1 MMTVKELH
9 KGLEKLGQA
18 ISMETLMNYT
28 PAQLGTIAE
37 MVEIE
42 LKRRSNFNIEFVSL
56 IHEYKRENK

>member
-18 ISMETLMNYT
+18 TTMDVLMDYT
-28 PAQLGTIAE
+28 PEQLGAIAN

-42 LKRRSNFNIEFVSL
+42 LKRRSNFITEFISFT
-56 IHEYKRENK
+56 HECKETK

>member
-18 ISMETLMNYT
+18 TAMDVLMDYT
-28 PAQLGTIAE
+28 PEQLGTIAD

-42 LKRRSNFNIEFVSL
+42 LKRRSKFVIEFISFT
-56 IHEYKRENK
+56 HECKKTK